1 VDESGRRRD
10 GTVKW
15 DRFLSWAVTAL
26 VVTVIIIA
34 TLNLTLALDSYR
46 MVYRDLGA
54 ETGMATD
61 IIIGIP
67 VALYWMMSLAVCAL
81 LALKEFCLA
90 SLTRRLLLNF
100 LAYLV
105 ATLAISLI
113 IRELALPVTGMMKVL
128 S

>member
-1 VDESGRRRD
+1 
-10 GTVKW
+10 
-15 DRFLSWAVTAL
+15 
-26 VVTVIIIA
+26 
-34 TLNLTLALDSYR
+34 
-46 MVYRDLGA
+46 
-54 ETGMATD
+54 
-61 IIIGIP
+61 
-67 VALYWMMSLAVCAL
+67 MMSLAVCAL
-81 LALKEFCLA
+81 LTLKEFCLA